1 MKLKKLLKDIKGIE
15 IRGPKEIEISG
26 VCANSKYV
34 APGNLFIA
42 RRGKDHD
49 GGDFIPE
56 AIASGA
62 KAVLTDL
69 YDPAYKEIA
78 QIVCHDVKKVEA
90 ELAAAYYELPSD
102 KLYMVGITGTS
113 GKTTVSYLVKHLLE
127 KLDGPAGLMGTIEYQ
142 IGEMRYPATHTTP
155 DVTRVHK
162 LLKEMVDLKM
172 RSCVMEVTSHALDQG
187 RVEGVNFDT
196 AVFTNLSPEHLDYHP
211 DMEAYAKAKERL
223 FHMLSQKQSKEK
235 ASFGKSAIINADS
248 PWSSHMLE
256 RYRGQVLTYGV
267 ENHADVRAAGINYF
281 PGKTEFKAV
290 FRGISCPVFLPF
302 SGKFNVY
309 NFLAALSVGLSRGFS
324 LESSVRVLENPPKIP
339 GRLEYIDNK
348 LGIVCLVDYA
358 HKPDAL
364 ENVLKTLS
372 DIKTGKVITVFGCG
386 GGGGGHKR
394 PLMARAAEMYSDKV
408 VVTTD
413 NPRSED
419 PLAIIEAIKRG
430 FSGKRPVA
438 VEPDRKKA
446 IAHAIEE
453 AKEGDIVLIAGKG
466 HEASQI
472 FHNKTVPFDDRKEAK
487 ECLDLKESVR
497 CR

>member
-1 MKLKKLLKDIKGIE
+1 MKLKKLLKDIEGVE
-15 IRGPKEIEISG
+15 IRGPKEVEISG

-34 APGNLFIA
+34 SPGNLFIA

-49 GGDFIPE
+49 GGDYIPE

-69 YDPAYKEIA
+69 YDPAYKDIA
-78 QIVCHDVKKVEA
+78 QIVCQDIRKVEPA
-90 ELAAAYYELPSD
+90 IASAFYESPSE

-127 KLDGPAGLMGTIEYQ
+127 QLEGPSGLIGTIEYQ
-142 IGEMRYPATHTTP
+142 IGETRYPATHTTP
-155 DVTRVHK
+155 DVTRVQK

-187 RVEGVNFDT
+187 RVEGVSFDA

-211 DMEAYAKAKERL
+211 GMEEYAKAKERL
-223 FHMLSQKQSKEK
+223 FHMLSKKQSKEK
-235 ASFGKSAIINADS
+235 ASIVKTAILNADS
-248 PWSSHMLE
+248 PWSLHMIE
-256 RYRGQVLTYGV
+256 RYRGPHLTYGI
-267 ENHADVRAAGINYF
+267 ENHADVRAAGIDF
-281 PGKTEFKAV
+281 RPGRTEFKAL
-290 FRGISCPVFLPF
+290 FRGISCPVSLPL

-309 NFLAALSVGLSRGFS
+309 NFLAALAVGLSRGYP
-324 LESSVRVLENPPKIP
+324 LERCVKALEKPPKIP
-339 GRLEYIDNK
+339 GRLESIDNK

-386 GGGGGHKR
+386 GDRDPYKR
-394 PLMARAAEMYSDKV
+394 PLMAQAAEKYSDKV
-408 VVTTD
+408 FVTSD

-419 PLAIIEAIKRG
+419 PLQIIEAIKRG
-430 FSGKRPVA
+430 FTGKRPYT

-446 IAHAIEE
+446 ISKAIEE
-453 AKEGDIVLIAGKG
+453 AEKGDIVLIAGKG
-466 HEASQI
+466 HEACQI
-472 FHNKTVPFDDRKEAK
+472 FQSKTVPFDDRKEAK
-487 ECLDLKESVR
+487 ECLDHKESAQ
-497 CR
+497 CK